1 RRTPRHP
8 ASLPTR
14 RSSDL
19 NDTYGHPFGDQ
30 CLKQVA
36 ESLQQM
42 TRRPPDIVARYGGE
56 EFIVILPATDASG
69 AAYVAERI
77 RAAIAGLRVRH
88 DGQEAGVMVSIGV
101 VSAVPSANDR
111 HELLLKIADD
121 NLYAAKHAGRN
132 RVIATQV

>member
-42 TRRPPDIVARYGGE
+42 TRRPPDIIARYGGE
-56 EFIVILPATDASG
+56 EFIVILPATDAKG
-69 AAYVAERI
+69 AAHVAERI
-77 RAAIAGLRVRH
+77 RAAIAALTVRH
-88 DGQEAGVMVSIGV
+88 DDQQAVVTVSIGA
-101 VSAVPSANDR
+101 VSAIPSASDQ
-111 HELLLKIADD
+111 HEALLKIADD
-121 NLYAAKHAGRN
+121 NLYAAKHGGRN
-132 RVIATQV
+132 RVTASQV